1 MEKMKISTQNLGKQF
16 GREWIFKKF
25 NVDFQTNQ
33 SYALIGNNGSG
44 KSTLL
49 KILAGA
55 MPATVGEISYEE
67 NDKNIHTD
75 NWFKYLAVAAPYLE
89 LIEEFSLQET
99 IDFYIHFKKIYVK
112 KEELIEKLGFSKNIN
127 KPIQFFSSGMKQK
140 LKLGL
145 AMYSDVKVLFL
156 DEPTSNLDEKN
167 TAWYLENIQEV
178 LKDKITII
186 CSNQLNE
193 YHFCNQVINLTSFK

>member
-1 MEKMKISTQNLGKQF
+1 MRIITQSLGKQF
-16 GREWIFKKF
+16 GREWIFK
-25 NVDFQTNQ
+25 NLDITFQTNQ
-33 SYALIGNNGSG
+33 SYAVVGNNGSG

-55 MPATVGEISYEE
+55 MPATLGEISYEE
-67 NDKNIHTD
+67 DEKNIHTD
-75 NWFKYLAVAAPYLE
+75 NWFKHLAIAAPYLE
-89 LIEEFSLQET
+89 LVEEFSLQET
-99 IDFYIHFKKIYVK
+99 IDFYIRFKKIYVR
-112 KEELIEKLGFSKNIN
+112 KEELIEKLGFSKNVN
-127 KPIQFFSSGMKQK
+127 KPIRFFSSGMKQK

-145 AMYSDVKVLFL
+145 AMYADVKVLFL

-186 CSNQLNE
+186 CSNQPNE

>member
-1 MEKMKISTQNLGKQF
+1 MRIITQSLGKQF
-16 GREWIFKKF
+16 GREWIFK
-25 NVDFQTNQ
+25 NLDVIFQTNQ
-33 SYALIGNNGSG
+33 SYAVVGNNGSG

-55 MPATVGEISYEE
+55 MPATLGEISYEE
-67 NDKNIHTD
+67 DEKNIHTD
-75 NWFKYLAVAAPYLE
+75 NWFKHLAIAAPYLE
-89 LIEEFSLQET
+89 LVEEFSLQET
-99 IDFYIHFKKIYVK
+99 IDFYIRFKKIYVR
-112 KEELIEKLGFSKNIN
+112 KEELIEKLGFSKNVN

-145 AMYSDVKVLFL
+145 AMYADVKVLFL

-186 CSNQLNE
+186 CSNQPNE